1 VRVQL
6 LAPDVAPDTVPP
18 SSGRSPIQGSEPR
31 SASCGWAFEKA
42 LDAIGRVLSDA
53 TAAEDN
59 YANSMGSLQDAMYH
73 RAQADVALSVA
84 TAAAQRAAQAVQTLL
99 NLQI

>member
-1 VRVQL
+1 MRVEL
-6 LAPDVAPDTVPP
+6 LAPDTVAPEPAP
-18 SSGRSPIQGSEPR
+18 SGADASGF
-31 SASCGWAFEKA
+31 AHA

-59 YANSMGSLQDAMYH
+59 YASGTGSLQEAMYQ